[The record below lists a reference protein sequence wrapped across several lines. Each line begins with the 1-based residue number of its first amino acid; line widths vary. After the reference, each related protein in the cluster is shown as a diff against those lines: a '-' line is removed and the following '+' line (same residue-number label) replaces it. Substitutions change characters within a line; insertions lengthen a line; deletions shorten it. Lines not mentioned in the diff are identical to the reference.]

1 MLLMKAVFSTKRLL
15 LGAIFLVLLGL
26 GLLAQQYRLFERV
39 WFSLQE
45 WRHAEQW
52 SERSLWLGDY
62 RVVIEARPIEGV
74 SELSALTYDPDRNS
88 LFSVSNR
95 PSRIV
100 ELSLAGEVLRQVE
113 LEGFGDAEAIE
124 YIGPDTYVVA
134 DEREQR
140 LVKVILDEQ
149 VQRVQAAHFQQ
160 LSLGIGLNG
169 NKGFEGLAWDAGRQ
183 RLLVAKE
190 RDPLR
195 IFEIVGFPHT
205 EVERPLALQVN
216 TDPKRD
222 ARLFVRDLSSLDHD
236 RSTGHLLALSD
247 ESKLLL
253 ELDSAGKP
261 VSSLSLFAGRHGLT
275 RSVPQAEGVATDHAG
290 TLYLISEPNLFYVF
304 RKP

>member
-1 MLLMKAVFSTKRLL
+1 MTAVFSLKRLL
-15 LGAIFLVLLGL
+15 LAATVLVLLCL
-26 GLLAQQYRLFERV
+26 TLLAQQYRLFERA

-45 WRHAEQW
+45 WRHAAQW

-62 RVVIEARPIEGV
+62 RAVIEARPIAGV
-74 SELSALTYDPDRNS
+74 EEISALTYDPDRNT
-88 LFSVSNR
+88 LFTVTNR

-100 ELSLAGEVLRQVE
+100 ELSLAGEVLRQIE

-124 YIGPDTYVVA
+124 YVAPDTYVVA

-140 LVKVILDEQ
+140 LVKVRLDEQ
-149 VQRVQAAHFQQ
+149 QTRLHAEHFQQ

-169 NKGFEGLAWDAGRQ
+169 NKGFEGLAWDPGRQ

-190 RDPLR
+190 RDPVR

-216 TDPKRD
+216 TDPQRD

-253 ELDSAGKP
+253 ELDGEGKP

-275 RSVPQAEGVATDHAG
+275 RNVPQAEGVASDNAG
-290 TLYLISEPNLFYVF
+290 NLYLISEPNLFYVF